1 MAHSLPNNDFHNTGV
16 PAANG
21 LPEDDGRATGTRQVL
36 TDEFNCLSPYSDAK
50 EGDCAELTYM
60 VIDGHDLERQ
70 FKPPSLRNVAA
81 RGPFMHAGQFE
92 TLEGVLNHYNTA
104 PEAPMG
110 HSELEPLG
118 LNEKQIAQI
127 IAFLK
132 TLDSPVDAEPEW
144 LRMPN

>member
-70 FKPPSLRNVAA
+70 FKTSIPSKCGCA
-81 RGPFMHAGQFE
+81 R
-92 TLEGVLNHYNTA
+92 TLYA
-104 PEAPMG
+104 CR
-110 HSELEPLG
+110 S
-118 LNEKQIAQI
+118 I
-127 IAFLK
+127 
-132 TLDSPVDAEPEW
+132 
-144 LRMPN
+144 